1 MPAQVGNLPD
11 SLAADFH
18 FILAVLKIPFSLI
31 PRNDEKIAW
40 KRATITRFYKI
51 FIFSGGFRGKS
62 EGNLILIN
70 SFSIRFCEILFNILF
85 TNTPKRQKNC
95 METCNYHTIL

>member
-51 FIFSGGFRGKS
+51 FIFCRAD
-62 EGNLILIN
+62 
-70 SFSIRFCEILFNILF
+70 
-85 TNTPKRQKNC
+85 
-95 METCNYHTIL
+95 